1 MTMSVTLN
9 TFRAGGATFSEPME
23 DGLIYAEQ
31 VRLLY
36 RLSLVGY
43 LATLL
48 AALALGAVLWNE
60 LSRPALFVWLAF
72 ICLITIARYGL
83 YKAYMGAKPGPD
95 QAPAWG
101 TWFVVGT
108 GLMGFGWAVVGTIL
122 FPVGNLFNEM
132 SVVMLIALLN
142 TGALAE
148 HAPHRP
154 AFVSYVVPSL
164 VPLAFNLL
172 FMRDRNHLL
181 LGLMLLA
188 LLALLLFIHSRA
200 NLAVIEA
207 LGTRFKNLSLA
218 SSLETERQQS
228 REAVLAL
235 VSETKERQRVESHAR
250 VALQKLSLHAEHSPI
265 ALIEW
270 DMNLCVSDWNQAAE
284 RIFGYTSAEVMGR
297 HLSDFVPADV
307 RPTIKQLWEE
317 LAAKKEGTHG
327 VTNSLTKDGRNI
339 VCDWYATPIYD
350 NDQRMIGIASI
361 INDITDRTHADKTV
375 QYLANHDPLTALP
388 NRRMMQERLSQAIAQ
403 ARRAQRHV
411 AVLYLDLDRFKLIND
426 TLGHEAGDDVLRTM
440 AKRLQE
446 SVREEDVVSREG
458 GDEFII
464 ILPNLEDVKHARV
477 VANKVLKTM
486 SAPFDIGNSRFNVTS
501 SIGISFFP
509 DNAQDAH
516 TLLKHA
522 DAAMYNA
529 KKAGRNTLRFFTEDL
544 QQMLSK
550 RLELETR
557 LRHAIDNKEFMLVYQ
572 PQVDLA
578 SGRIRS
584 MEALL
589 RWKNPQQAEE
599 IFPRQFVT
607 VLEEMGIIAPV
618 GDWVLAHACAQAKRW
633 EQAGYSHLVMS
644 VNLSARQLLSRN
656 LPQQL
661 RELLKQTGLDPAKL
675 ELEISETAAMHNPV
689 QTAEIMAE
697 LRDLGVG
704 LTLDEFG
711 IGRSSL
717 SELKRFPI
725 KSLKISRNFIDGI
738 PGDAEDKTISEAV
751 IAMAKRLSLRV
762 VAVGVETKEQ
772 IEFLRASQC
781 DAIQGYVFSKPLN
794 AEDADSLL
802 RSGRGL

>member
-1 MTMSVTLN
+1 MSVPAATILAVN
-9 TFRAGGATFSEPME
+9 MAIPGAK
-23 DGLIYAEQ
+23 DDDLIYAEQ

-48 AALALGAVLWNE
+48 TALALGAVLWNE

-72 ICLITIARYGL
+72 ICVITIARYGL
-83 YKAYMGAKPGPD
+83 YKAYMGAKPGPA

-101 TWFVVGT
+101 TWFVAGT
-108 GLMGFGWAVVGTIL
+108 GLMGLGWAVVGTIL

-164 VPLAFNLL
+164 VPLALNLL
-172 FMRDRNHLL
+172 FMRDRNHIL
-181 LGLMLLA
+181 LGFVLLA
-188 LLALLLFIHSRA
+188 LVGLVLFIHSRA
-200 NLAVIEA
+200 NAAVIDA
-207 LGTRFKNLSLA
+207 LTTRFKNLSLA
-218 SSLETERQQS
+218 ASLETERQQS
-228 REAVLAL
+228 REAIMAL
-235 VSETKERQRVESHAR
+235 TAETMERQRVESHAR
-250 VALQKLSLHAEHSPI
+250 AALQKLSLHVEHSPI

-284 RIFGYTSAEVMGR
+284 RIFGYVRAEVLGR
-297 HLSDFVPADV
+297 HLSEFVPSDTREV
-307 RPTIKQLWEE
+307 IRQLWEE
-317 LAAKKEGTHG
+317 FAAKKEGMHG
-327 VTNSLTKDGRNI
+327 ISNSLTKDSRNI
-339 VCDWYATPIYD
+339 ICDWYATPIFD
-350 NDQRMIGIASI
+350 NEQRMIGVASI
-361 INDITDRTHADKTV
+361 VNDITERAHADKTIHH
-375 QYLANHDPLTALP
+375 LANHDSLTGLP
-388 NRRMMQERLSQAIAQ
+388 NRRMMQERLTQAIAQ
-403 ARRAQRHV
+403 ARRAHHHV

-426 TLGHEAGDDVLRTM
+426 TLGHEAGDTVLRTM
-440 AKRLQE
+440 AKRLQD
-446 SVREEDVVSREG
+446 SVREEDIVSREG

-464 ILPNLEDVKHARV
+464 ILPNLDDTKHARV
-477 VANKVLKTM
+477 VADKVLKTLA
-486 SAPFDIGNSRFNVTS
+486 APFDIGTSRFNVTS

-509 DNAQDAH
+509 DNADDAP

-529 KKAGRNTLRFFTEDL
+529 KRAGRNTLRFFTEDL

-557 LRHAIDNKEFMLVYQ
+557 LRHAIDNKEFMLHYQ

-578 SGRIRS
+578 TGRIRG

-589 RWKNPQQAEE
+589 RWNNPEQIEE

-618 GDWVLAHACAQAKRW
+618 GEWVLQHACAQAKRW
-633 EQAGYSHLVMS
+633 EQAGYGNLIVS

-656 LPQQL
+656 LAQQL
-661 RELLKQTGLDPAKL
+661 RDLLKQTGLDASKL
-675 ELEISETAAMHNPV
+675 ELEISETAAMQNPA
-689 QTAEIMAE
+689 QTVEILGE
-697 LRDLGVG
+697 LRDLGVR

-711 IGRSSL
+711 VGHSSL
-717 SELKRFPI
+717 SELKSFPVNT
-725 KSLKISRNFIDGI
+725 LKISRNFIDGI
-738 PGDAEDKTISEAV
+738 PGDAGDKTISEAV
-751 IAMAKRLSLRV
+751 IAMAKRLNLRV

-781 DAIQGYVFSKPLN
+781 DAIQGFIFSKPLS

-802 RSGRGL
+802 RSGREL